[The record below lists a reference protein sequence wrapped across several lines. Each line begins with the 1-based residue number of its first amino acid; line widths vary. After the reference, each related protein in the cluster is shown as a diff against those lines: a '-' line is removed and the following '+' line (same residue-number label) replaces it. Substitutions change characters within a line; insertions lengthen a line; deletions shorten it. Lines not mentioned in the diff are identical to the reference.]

1 MLIHLEKLG
10 KSFGEKIVLH
20 DVTASVEREDRIGI
34 VGQNGAGKT
43 TLLKILTGEYQDY
56 EGEFSVTHGVTLGYL
71 EQNAKLD
78 ATLDLYGEMRSTFA
92 PVLDAM
98 AQMQVLERKM
108 AAQPDDTELLARHDQ
123 LQNIVDA
130 ADGYNM
136 DVNIKK
142 VLSGMGFAQDTWQK
156 NIAVLSGGE
165 LTRLRLAKLLLEKPD
180 VLILDEP
187 TNHLDFATM
196 EWLENYLKG
205 YSGAVLVVSHDRYFL
220 DNVCTKIWEV
230 SFQTMTT
237 YKGNFSA
244 YLPQKEAAD
253 ALRQKQH
260 DADVA
265 LAGKLL
271 PHTAIFYAMGSAI
284 LIVMYGIIGFPLLS
298 GIWPMLLLMLLF
310 VLAAQALGIVMI
322 GLLPDFRLGISFASL
337 WGVISFSISG
347 FTFPVDA
354 MHPVLQSLANLFP
367 LRHYFLVYVDQ
378 ALNGLPLSYSAG
390 QLAWLAGFCLL
401 PLPLLGRLKNTLQH
415 AKYRI

>member
-1 MLIHLEKLG
+1 M
-10 KSFGEKIVLH
+10 KSIRDTVRRIA
-20 DVTASVEREDRIGI
+20 DIARREIRIITRDRIY
-34 VGQNGAGKT
+34 
-43 TLLKILTGEYQDY
+43 LLSMVI
-56 EGEFSVTHGVTLGYL
+56 
-71 EQNAKLD
+71 
-78 ATLDLYGEMRSTFA
+78 A
-92 PVLDAM
+92 PVLCAVFFLSLMDSGLPKKLPVAVVDRDDTPVSRNITRQMDAFQQSEVVLRTTDFGQ
-98 AQMQVLERKM
+98 ARRAMQRGEIYAILVLPEGLSRDVSRGDQPKITYYTNNTFLIAGSLLYRDLRM
-108 AAQPDDTELLARHDQ
+108 MSVLASGAAQLQVGTAKGQSEAQILASVQPIVIDTHPLGNPWLNYSVYLSNVLLPGVLGLIIFITTVYSIGTEIKYGGSRKLLA
-123 LQNIVDA
+123 A
-130 ADGYNM
+130 
-136 DVNIKK
+136 
-142 VLSGMGFAQDTWQK
+142 
-156 NIAVLSGGE
+156 SGG
-165 LTRLRLAKLLLEKPD
+165 
-180 VLILDEP
+180 
-187 TNHLDFATM
+187 
-196 EWLENYLKG
+196 
-205 YSGAVLVVSHDRYFL
+205 SVS
-220 DNVCTKIWEV
+220 
-230 SFQTMTT
+230 
-237 YKGNFSA
+237 
-244 YLPQKEAAD
+244 
-253 ALRQKQH
+253 
-260 DADVA
+260 VA

-284 LIVMYGIIGFPLLS
+284 LIVMYGIIGFPHLS

>member
-1 MLIHLEKLG
+1 M
-10 KSFGEKIVLH
+10 KSIRDTVRRIA
-20 DVTASVEREDRIGI
+20 DIARREIRIITRDRIY
-34 VGQNGAGKT
+34 
-43 TLLKILTGEYQDY
+43 LLSMVI
-56 EGEFSVTHGVTLGYL
+56 
-71 EQNAKLD
+71 
-78 ATLDLYGEMRSTFA
+78 A
-92 PVLDAM
+92 PVLCAVFFLSLMDSGLPKKLPVAVVDRDDTPVSRNITHQMDAFQQSEVVLRTTDFGQ
-98 AQMQVLERKM
+98 ARRAMQRGEIYAILVLPEGLSRDVSRGDQPKITYYTNNTFLIAGSLLYRDLRM
-108 AAQPDDTELLARHDQ
+108 MSVLASGAAQLQVGTAKGQSEAQILASVQPIVIDTHPLGNPWLNYSVYLSNVLLPGVLGLIIFITTVYSIGTEIKYGGSRKLLA
-123 LQNIVDA
+123 A
-130 ADGYNM
+130 
-136 DVNIKK
+136 
-142 VLSGMGFAQDTWQK
+142 
-156 NIAVLSGGE
+156 SGG
-165 LTRLRLAKLLLEKPD
+165 
-180 VLILDEP
+180 
-187 TNHLDFATM
+187 
-196 EWLENYLKG
+196 
-205 YSGAVLVVSHDRYFL
+205 SVS
-220 DNVCTKIWEV
+220 
-230 SFQTMTT
+230 
-237 YKGNFSA
+237 
-244 YLPQKEAAD
+244 
-253 ALRQKQH
+253 
-260 DADVA
+260 VA

-284 LIVMYGIIGFPLLS
+284 LIVMYGIIGFPHLS

>member
-1 MLIHLEKLG
+1 M
-10 KSFGEKIVLH
+10 KSIRDTVRRIA
-20 DVTASVEREDRIGI
+20 DIARREIRIITRDRIY
-34 VGQNGAGKT
+34 
-43 TLLKILTGEYQDY
+43 LLSMVI
-56 EGEFSVTHGVTLGYL
+56 
-71 EQNAKLD
+71 
-78 ATLDLYGEMRSTFA
+78 A
-92 PVLDAM
+92 PVLCAVFFLSLMDSGLPKKLPVAVVDRDDTPVSRNITRQMDAFQQSEVVLRTTDFGQ
-98 AQMQVLERKM
+98 ARRAMQRGEIYAILVLPEGLFRDVSRGDQPKITYYTNNTFLIAGSLLYRDLRM
-108 AAQPDDTELLARHDQ
+108 MSVLASGAAQLQVGTAKGQSEAQILASVQPIVIDTHPLGNPWLNYSVYLSNVLLPGVLGLIIFITTVYSIGTEIKYGGSRKLLA
-123 LQNIVDA
+123 A
-130 ADGYNM
+130 
-136 DVNIKK
+136 
-142 VLSGMGFAQDTWQK
+142 
-156 NIAVLSGGE
+156 SGG
-165 LTRLRLAKLLLEKPD
+165 
-180 VLILDEP
+180 
-187 TNHLDFATM
+187 
-196 EWLENYLKG
+196 
-205 YSGAVLVVSHDRYFL
+205 SVS
-220 DNVCTKIWEV
+220 
-230 SFQTMTT
+230 
-237 YKGNFSA
+237 
-244 YLPQKEAAD
+244 
-253 ALRQKQH
+253 
-260 DADVA
+260 VA

-284 LIVMYGIIGFPLLS
+284 LIVMYGIIGFPHLS

>member
-1 MLIHLEKLG
+1 M
-10 KSFGEKIVLH
+10 KSIRDTVRRIA
-20 DVTASVEREDRIGI
+20 DIARREIRIISRDRIY
-34 VGQNGAGKT
+34 
-43 TLLKILTGEYQDY
+43 LLSMVI
-56 EGEFSVTHGVTLGYL
+56 
-71 EQNAKLD
+71 
-78 ATLDLYGEMRSTFA
+78 A
-92 PVLDAM
+92 PVLCAVFFLSLMDSGLPKKLPVAVVDRDDTPVSRNITRQTDAFQQSEVVLRTTDFGQ
-98 AQMQVLERKM
+98 ARRAMQRGEIYAILVLPEGLSRDVSRGDQPKITYYTNNTFLIAGSLLYRDLRM
-108 AAQPDDTELLARHDQ
+108 MSVLASGAAQLQVGTAKGQSEAQILSSVQPIVIDTHPLGNPWLNYSVYLSNVLLPGVLGLIIFITTVYSIGTEIKYGGSRKLLA
-123 LQNIVDA
+123 A
-130 ADGYNM
+130 
-136 DVNIKK
+136 
-142 VLSGMGFAQDTWQK
+142 
-156 NIAVLSGGE
+156 SGG
-165 LTRLRLAKLLLEKPD
+165 
-180 VLILDEP
+180 
-187 TNHLDFATM
+187 
-196 EWLENYLKG
+196 
-205 YSGAVLVVSHDRYFL
+205 SVS
-220 DNVCTKIWEV
+220 
-230 SFQTMTT
+230 
-237 YKGNFSA
+237 
-244 YLPQKEAAD
+244 
-253 ALRQKQH
+253 
-260 DADVA
+260 VA

-284 LIVMYGIIGFPLLS
+284 LIVMYGIIGFPHLS

>member
-1 MLIHLEKLG
+1 M
-10 KSFGEKIVLH
+10 KSIRDTVRRIA
-20 DVTASVEREDRIGI
+20 DIARREIRIITRDRIY
-34 VGQNGAGKT
+34 
-43 TLLKILTGEYQDY
+43 LLSMVI
-56 EGEFSVTHGVTLGYL
+56 
-71 EQNAKLD
+71 
-78 ATLDLYGEMRSTFA
+78 A
-92 PVLDAM
+92 PVLCAVFFLSLMDGGLPKKLPVAVVDRDDTPVSRNITRQMDAFQQSEVVLRTTDFGQ
-98 AQMQVLERKM
+98 ARRAMQRGEIYAILVLPEGLSRDVSRGDQPKITYYTNNTFLIAGSLLYRDLRM
-108 AAQPDDTELLARHDQ
+108 MSVLASGAAQLQVGTAKGQSEAQILVSVQPIVIDTHPLGNPWLNYSVYLSNVLLPGVLGLIIFITTVYSIGTEIKYGGSRKLLA
-123 LQNIVDA
+123 A
-130 ADGYNM
+130 
-136 DVNIKK
+136 
-142 VLSGMGFAQDTWQK
+142 
-156 NIAVLSGGE
+156 SGG
-165 LTRLRLAKLLLEKPD
+165 
-180 VLILDEP
+180 
-187 TNHLDFATM
+187 
-196 EWLENYLKG
+196 
-205 YSGAVLVVSHDRYFL
+205 SVS
-220 DNVCTKIWEV
+220 
-230 SFQTMTT
+230 
-237 YKGNFSA
+237 
-244 YLPQKEAAD
+244 
-253 ALRQKQH
+253 
-260 DADVA
+260 VA

-284 LIVMYGIIGFPLLS
+284 LIVMYGIIGFPHLS

>member
-1 MLIHLEKLG
+1 MM
-10 KSFGEKIVLH
+10 SVLASGAAQLQ
-20 DVTASVEREDRIGI
+20 VGTAKGQSEAQILASVQPIVIDTHPLGNPWLNYSVYLSNVLLPGVLGLIIFITTVYSIGTEI
-34 VGQNGAGKT
+34 K
-43 TLLKILTGEYQDY
+43 
-56 EGEFSVTHGVTLGYL
+56 
-71 EQNAKLD
+71 
-78 ATLDLYGEMRSTFA
+78 YGGS
-92 PVLDAM
+92 
-98 AQMQVLERKM
+98 RK
-108 AAQPDDTELLARHDQ
+108 LLA
-123 LQNIVDA
+123 A
-130 ADGYNM
+130 
-136 DVNIKK
+136 
-142 VLSGMGFAQDTWQK
+142 
-156 NIAVLSGGE
+156 SGG
-165 LTRLRLAKLLLEKPD
+165 
-180 VLILDEP
+180 
-187 TNHLDFATM
+187 
-196 EWLENYLKG
+196 
-205 YSGAVLVVSHDRYFL
+205 SVS
-220 DNVCTKIWEV
+220 
-230 SFQTMTT
+230 
-237 YKGNFSA
+237 
-244 YLPQKEAAD
+244 
-253 ALRQKQH
+253 
-260 DADVA
+260 VA

-284 LIVMYGIIGFPLLS
+284 LIVMYGIIGFPHLS

>member
-1 MLIHLEKLG
+1 M
-10 KSFGEKIVLH
+10 KSIR
-20 DVTASVEREDRIGI
+20 DSARRIADIARREIRIITRDRIY
-34 VGQNGAGKT
+34 
-43 TLLKILTGEYQDY
+43 LLSMVI
-56 EGEFSVTHGVTLGYL
+56 
-71 EQNAKLD
+71 
-78 ATLDLYGEMRSTFA
+78 A
-92 PVLDAM
+92 PVLCAVFFLSLMDSGLPKKLPVAVVDRDDTPVSRSITRQMDAFQQSEVVLRTTDFGQ
-98 AQMQVLERKM
+98 ARRAMQRGEIYAILVLPEGLSRDVSRGDQPKITYYTNNTFLIAGSLLYRDLRM
-108 AAQPDDTELLARHDQ
+108 MSVLASGAAQLQVGTAKGQSEAQILASVQPIVIDTHPLGNPWLNYSVYLSNVLLPGVLGLIIFITTVYSIGTEIKYGGSRKLLA
-123 LQNIVDA
+123 A
-130 ADGYNM
+130 
-136 DVNIKK
+136 
-142 VLSGMGFAQDTWQK
+142 
-156 NIAVLSGGE
+156 SGG
-165 LTRLRLAKLLLEKPD
+165 
-180 VLILDEP
+180 
-187 TNHLDFATM
+187 
-196 EWLENYLKG
+196 
-205 YSGAVLVVSHDRYFL
+205 SVS
-220 DNVCTKIWEV
+220 
-230 SFQTMTT
+230 
-237 YKGNFSA
+237 
-244 YLPQKEAAD
+244 
-253 ALRQKQH
+253 
-260 DADVA
+260 VA

>member
-1 MLIHLEKLG
+1 M
-10 KSFGEKIVLH
+10 KSIR
-20 DVTASVEREDRIGI
+20 DSARRIADIARREIRIITRDRIY
-34 VGQNGAGKT
+34 
-43 TLLKILTGEYQDY
+43 LLSMVI
-56 EGEFSVTHGVTLGYL
+56 
-71 EQNAKLD
+71 
-78 ATLDLYGEMRSTFA
+78 A
-92 PVLDAM
+92 PVLCAVFFLSLMDSGLPKKLPVAVVDRDDTPVSRSITRQMDAFQQSEVVLRTTDFGQ
-98 AQMQVLERKM
+98 ARRAMQRGEIYAILVLPEGLSRDVIRGDQPKITYYTNNTFLIAGSLLYRDLRM
-108 AAQPDDTELLARHDQ
+108 MSVLASGAAQLQVGTAKGQSEAQILASVQPIVIDTHPLGNPWLNYSVYLSNVLLPGVLGLIIFITTVYSIGTEIKYGGSRKLLA
-123 LQNIVDA
+123 A
-130 ADGYNM
+130 
-136 DVNIKK
+136 
-142 VLSGMGFAQDTWQK
+142 
-156 NIAVLSGGE
+156 SGG
-165 LTRLRLAKLLLEKPD
+165 
-180 VLILDEP
+180 
-187 TNHLDFATM
+187 
-196 EWLENYLKG
+196 
-205 YSGAVLVVSHDRYFL
+205 SVS
-220 DNVCTKIWEV
+220 
-230 SFQTMTT
+230 
-237 YKGNFSA
+237 
-244 YLPQKEAAD
+244 
-253 ALRQKQH
+253 
-260 DADVA
+260 VA

-284 LIVMYGIIGFPLLS
+284 LIVMYGIIGFPHLS